1 MVAAVVAVGLLVVL
15 VVADLD
21 TGDKVASI
29 VGAVLAGAGLVV
41 AVLSLLRDSAPPVGQ
56 EVRAGQGG
64 VAVGGNITGSALG
77 TNSHV
82 SAQPPVAGA
91 PGGAGPVAPVQ
102 GNGSVVADP
111 GGIAAGGDISGSAL
125 GEGSQV
131 Q

>member
-41 AVLSLLRDSAPPVGQ
+41 AVLSLLRDSAPPVGR

-64 VAVGGNITGSALG
+64 VAVGGNITNSALG
-77 TNSHV
+77 TNSQV

-91 PGGAGPVAPVQ
+91 PGGAGPVAPVP

-111 GGIAAGGDISGSAL
+111 GGIATGGDISGSAL
-125 GEGSQV
+125 GDGSQV